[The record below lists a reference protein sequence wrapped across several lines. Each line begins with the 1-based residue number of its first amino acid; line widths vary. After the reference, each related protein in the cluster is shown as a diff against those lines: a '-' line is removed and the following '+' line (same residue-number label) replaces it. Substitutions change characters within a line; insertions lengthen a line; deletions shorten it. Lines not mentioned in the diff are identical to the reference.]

1 MLKITRGILVALLLL
16 TTACTMLPSHKD
28 DFTKKNEDFMTR
40 VRWLD
45 FPGASLHFEKEH
57 RQELVERFEEIDD
70 LKVTS
75 FSMARA
81 DIDVPGEKVTVH
93 YRLEYYRLPSVTVN
107 KKKFS
112 LTWEQPAI
120 DSSGIAYW
128 RITEPFPEL
137 P

>member
-1 MLKITRGILVALLLL
+1 MLKISRGILVALLLL

-28 DFTKKNEDFMTR
+28 DFTKKNEDFMMR

-45 FPGASLHFEKEH
+45 IPGASLHFEKEY
-57 RQELVERFEEIDD
+57 RQELVERFEESED
-70 LKVTS
+70 LKITG
-75 FSMARA
+75 FEMARA
-81 DIDVPGEKVTVH
+81 DIDIPEEKVVVH
-93 YRLEYYRLPSVTVN
+93 YRLEYYILPSVTVK

-112 LTWEQPAI
+112 LTWEQPAV
-120 DSSGIAYW
+120 DSSGNAYW